1 MKKLVLHFVLALCI
15 SASVSAQLSVIADSL
30 ASPIGI
36 KADQWGNVWVASVG
50 TGNDDASICMIARNG
65 EKFTVI
71 KDLPSKLNP
80 AAGDVVGPWRA
91 IPMTYGKMAV
101 LIGGNPTLGPDFG
114 KLLFFNLANYQP
126 GDEAKTIDDTTHSFQ
141 VGAFGLATS
150 TNNDSDPFSAVQDED
165 GHWYITDAGANTILK
180 VSRNGKE
187 MSVFTTFDPIPNP
200 TPVGPPVIDAVPTGI
215 VALPKYG
222 GFLVTTLTG
231 FPFLDGQATIYKV
244 DRNGNKSVYASGL
257 TLLTDIDMDKNNT
270 VYVNQFGTFSL
281 ANGFNFGS
289 GQVIRLRYGKVV
301 DTIVTGHGPGS
312 GLSVF
317 DGRKLYVTNLF
328 LGSASVTV
336 VPSESVEARELV
348 TPAFSISLAP
358 NPATERVN
366 IKWEKVHTGANIK
379 LVLSDLSG
387 KILYQKNNIDG
398 IWPQHQIDVSRFQA
412 GTYVL
417 TMNVNGQIVSKNIN
431 IIR

>member
-1 MKKLVLHFVLALCI
+1 MKKLFLHFVLTLFI
-15 SASVSAQLSVIADSL
+15 SVSVSAQLSVIADSL

-50 TGNDDASICMIARNG
+50 TGNDDATICMISRNG

-80 AAGDVVGPWRA
+80 LAGDVVGPWRA
-91 IPMTYGKMAV
+91 IPMTFGRMAV
-101 LIGGNPTLGPDFG
+101 LIGGNPMLGPDFG
-114 KLLFFNLANYQP
+114 KLLFFNLSNFKE
-126 GDEAKTIDDTTHSFQ
+126 GDPAKTIADTTHSFH

-165 GHWYITDAGANTILK
+165 GHWYITDAGANSIIK
-180 VSRNGKE
+180 VTRNGKE
-187 MSVFTTFDPIPNP
+187 MSVFTTFDAIPNP
-200 TPVGPPVIDAVPTGI
+200 TPVGPPVMDAVPTGI

-231 FPFLDGQATIYKV
+231 FPFLDGKASVYKV

-257 TLLTDIDMDKNNT
+257 TLLTDIDIDRNNN

-289 GQVIRLRYGKVV
+289 GQVIRMRKGQVI
-301 DTIVTGHGPGS
+301 DTIVKGHGPGS

-328 LGSASVTV
+328 TGSALSGV

-348 TPAFSISLAP
+348 TPSFNISLAP
-358 NPATERVN
+358 NPATDKVN
-366 IKWEKVHTGANIK
+366 IKWDNIHTGARIK
-379 LVLSDLSG
+379 IAITDLSG

-398 IWPQHQIDVSRFQA
+398 IWPQHQINVSGFHA

-417 TMNVNGQIVSKNIN
+417 SMNVNGQVVSKNIQ